1 MRQKTALLLTASFF
15 LLLTSATTSYSCV
28 GRILNLT
35 VNESTEQQVIAHIM
49 ATYIT
54 ERTGTTVNI
63 VNSEE
68 VTGAE
73 CPSDICINYVNTGLS
88 GMDTEEQSSDDQEN
102 YSLVKDYYRDNE
114 GLIWLKPFGYKGPV
128 QEQDASMAVPV
139 ANTESL
145 EKFPILHRV
154 INKLG
159 SLITDSSL
167 EELLQQAES
176 GDAEGV
182 AKEFLKAKNLI

>member
-1 MRQKTALLLTASFF
+1 MQQKITFLLTASFF
-15 LLLTSATTSYSCV
+15 LLLTFTSTSYSCV

-35 VNESTEQQVIAHIM
+35 VNESPEQQIIANIM

-63 VNSEE
+63 VNSDEI
-68 VTGAE
+68 TGAE

-88 GMDTEEQSSDDQEN
+88 GMSTEDKGSDDEEN
-102 YSLVKDYYRDNE
+102 YSLVKEYYRDNE

-139 ANTESL
+139 ANEESL
-145 EKFPILHRV
+145 KKFPILHRV

-159 SLITDSSL
+159 NLITDSSL
-167 EELLQQAES
+167 ENLLQQADN
-176 GDAEGV
+176 GDAKSV

>member
-1 MRQKTALLLTASFF
+1 MRQKKALVCAASCF
-15 LLLTSATTSYSCV
+15 LLLTFTSTSYSCV

-35 VNESTEQQVIAHIM
+35 VNESPEQQVIGHIM

-54 ERTGTTVNI
+54 ERTGTTVKI
-63 VNSEE
+63 VNSDED
-68 VTGAE
+68 TGVE

-88 GMDTEEQSSDDQEN
+88 GMSAEEQSSDDQEN
-102 YSLVKDYYRDNE
+102 YSLVKEHYRDNE

-128 QEQDASMAVPV
+128 QDQDASMAVPV
-139 ANTESL
+139 ANDESL
-145 EKFPILHRV
+145 KKFPILHRV

-159 SLITDSSL
+159 SLITDSAL

>member
-1 MRQKTALLLTASFF
+1 MQTKKSLVYAACCLLLLTF
-15 LLLTSATTSYSCV
+15 TSTSYSCV

-35 VNESTEQQVIAHIM
+35 VNESPEQQVIGHIM

-63 VNSEE
+63 VKSSED
-68 VTGAE
+68 TGAE
-73 CPSDICINYVNTGLS
+73 CPSDICINYVNTGLA
-88 GMDTEEQSSDDQEN
+88 GMSAEDQGSDDQEN
-102 YSLVKDYYRDNE
+102 YSLVKEHYRDNE

-128 QEQDASMAVPV
+128 QGQESSMAVPV
-139 ANTESL
+139 ANDESL
-145 EKFPILHRV
+145 KKFPILHRV

-159 SLITDSSL
+159 NLITDSSL
-167 EELLQQAES
+167 QELLKQAES
-176 GDAEGV
+176 GDAEGT